1 MHTFEGENKNYTQIS
16 LQSVMSGTLN
26 YIKKEIDGRTLD
38 PESWD
43 EMRSLAHTMVNDM
56 IDYLQGVG
64 DRAVWTKPPVES
76 RDGVGGDVPMLP
88 TDPSE
93 VYAQF
98 KKDILPYTKGNISPR
113 HFSWVEGNGTV
124 MGMLADMLAAGMNP
138 NVTIGD
144 HMPMYV
150 DQAVI
155 EWCRQIMGL
164 PETASGMLVSG
175 GSLANI
181 TALTVARNNLMNGRI
196 RTSGMVQTGVQL
208 VVYCSSE
215 THNCMNKA
223 VEVLG
228 IGSDYLRRIPVDTDF
243 RIDTQALKEQITAD
257 RINGLQPFCIIGN
270 AGTVNTG
277 AIDPLDELLAIAREE
292 ELWFHVDGAFGAV
305 AKLSE
310 AFAPSLKAIEEAD
323 SLAFDLHKWFYVNYE
338 VGCVMIRDREIHR
351 NAFKLDA
358 NYLLSH
364 DRGLAAGPETLSH
377 YGLELSRGFK
387 ALKVWMSLKE
397 HGVDRYRELVDRNI
411 AQAHYLGELV
421 SNDADFELM
430 VPVSLNIVCFRYRFD
445 SGSTETDNQL
455 NRELLMRL
463 HESGIATP
471 SYTILSGK
479 YCIRVNITNH
489 RTQKAD
495 LDMMMDWLRAEAAAS
510 RIES

>member
-1 MHTFEGENKNYTQIS
+1 
-16 LQSVMSGTLN
+16 MSATLN
-26 YIKKEIDGRTLD
+26 YINKATDGRTLD
-38 PESWD
+38 PDNWD
-43 EMRSLAHTMVNDM
+43 DMRSLAHAMVDDM
-56 IDYLQGVG
+56 IDYLQHVG
-64 DRAVWTKPPVES
+64 DRPVWTKPQQGSMEAIA
-76 RDGVGGDVPMLP
+76 GEVPKRP
-88 TDPSE
+88 KQPSE
-93 VYAQF
+93 VYDQF
-98 KKDILPYTKGNISPR
+98 KRDILPYTKGNISPR

-124 MGMLADMLAAGMNP
+124 MGMMADMLAAGMNP

-155 EWCRQIMGL
+155 DWCRQMMGL

-181 TALTVARNNLMNGRI
+181 TALTVARNHLMNGRI
-196 RTSGMVQTGVQL
+196 RTSGMLQTGVQL

-228 IGSDYLRRIPVDTDF
+228 IGSDYMRRIPVDSEF
-243 RIDTQALKEQITAD
+243 RIDVQALKEQITAD
-257 RINGLQPFCIIGN
+257 RIDGLQPFCIIGN

-277 AIDPLDELLAIAREE
+277 AIDPLDELLEIAREE
-292 ELWFHVDGAFGAV
+292 ELWFHVDGAYGAV
-305 AKLSE
+305 AKLSDE
-310 AFAPSLKAIEEAD
+310 FAPKLRAVEQAD

-397 HGVDRYRELVDRNI
+397 HGVDRYRDLIDRNI
-411 AQAHYLGELV
+411 AQARYLGNMV
-421 SNDADFELM
+421 ANDPDFELM

-445 SGSTETDNQL
+445 SGNTDTDNRL

-463 HESGIATP
+463 HESGVATP
-471 SYTILSGK
+471 SYTILGGK

-489 RTQKAD
+489 RTQQAD
-495 LDMMMDWLRAEAAAS
+495 LDLMIAWLKSEAPT
-510 RIES
+510 I